1 MLLIKPIYTANHVS
15 RNLNKQSFECRPC
28 KNKTKIAQIH
38 IPYAA
43 KLLFQE
49 LQAMNIAARM
59 FTNRSTIMMIGR
71 IVDCSLVS
79 PRFLSNVG
87 FVVPVAPYLRHL
99 LPDNSAMESDGNL
112 TDPLIPTDQA
122 AEIPAPSLSLTCN

>member
-59 FTNRSTIMMIGR
+59 FTNRSGASIR
-71 IVDCSLVS
+71 
-79 PRFLSNVG
+79 
-87 FVVPVAPYLRHL
+87 
-99 LPDNSAMESDGNL
+99 
-112 TDPLIPTDQA
+112 
-122 AEIPAPSLSLTCN
+122 